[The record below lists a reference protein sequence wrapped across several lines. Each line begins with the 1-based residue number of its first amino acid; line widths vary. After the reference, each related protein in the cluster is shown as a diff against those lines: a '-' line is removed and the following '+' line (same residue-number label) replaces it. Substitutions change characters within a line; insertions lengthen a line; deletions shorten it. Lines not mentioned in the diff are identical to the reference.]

1 MMVNLTTAQITG
13 LVSLALILS
22 VAVVVENMEKS
33 YYCAAEDNVKECVRL
48 SSSGLTCY
56 YLTAPDVTKGD
67 RCTGGVWEPLENSLD
82 QQIPVGNSVKVS
94 ANGKE
99 WICQAIDGFIDPY
112 TRCSSGAY
120 EGYLGEFI

>member
-1 MMVNLTTAQITG
+1 MVELSTAQITG
-13 LVSLALILS
+13 IVSLALVLTSI
-22 VAVVVENMEKS
+22 VVVENMEKS
-33 YYCAAEDNVKECVRL
+33 YYCEPEDNVKECIRL

-67 RCTGGVWEPLENSLD
+67 RCTNGKWEPLGTHMSSDMGTES
-82 QQIPVGNSVKVS
+82 VMVKVS

-99 WICQAIDGFIDPY
+99 WVCQAKDGFVNPY
-112 TRCSSGAY
+112 TRCISGAR